1 MLSAMKRLLGVVLTG
16 MLVLMVAVPD
26 VAADSTAK
34 KIAKACKNK
43 KEGTEVT
50 VSGKKV
56 KCPAAKK

>member
-16 MLVLMVAVPD
+16 MLVLMVTVPD

-43 KEGTEVT
+43 KEGMEVT
-50 VSGKKV
+50 VAGKKV
-56 KCPAAKK
+56 KCPAEKK